1 MATTTATKKGNATTT
16 ATTATTATGI
26 DTTTATTATGIDTAT
41 TAIAAGIDTTTTTAE
56 TVSEVG
62 VERVDW
68 TGLASALN
76 KIGYKNVLQIIPEGS
91 YGGTFFVIIYE
102 VKTK

>member
-1 MATTTATKKGNATTT
+1 MATTTATKKGNTT

-26 DTTTATTATGIDTAT
+26 DTATTTATATGIDTAT
-41 TAIAAGIDTTTTTAE
+41 TTATALATE

-68 TGLASALN
+68 TKLASALN

>member
-1 MATTTATKKGNATTT
+1 MATTTATKRGNTTT

-26 DTTTATTATGIDTAT
+26 DTATTTATATGIDTTAAT
-41 TAIAAGIDTTTTTAE
+41 ATE

-68 TGLASALN
+68 TKLESALN

>member
-1 MATTTATKKGNATTT
+1 MATTTATKKGNTT
-16 ATTATTATGI
+16 ATTATTATGT
-26 DTTTATTATGIDTAT
+26 DTATTTATTAAGT
-41 TAIAAGIDTTTTTAE
+41 TE

-68 TGLASALN
+68 TKLASALN
-76 KIGYKNVLQIIPEGS
+76 KIGYKNVLKIIPEGS

>member
-1 MATTTATKKGNATTT
+1 MATTTATKKGNATT
-16 ATTATTATGI
+16 ATTATTATGT
-26 DTTTATTATGIDTAT
+26 DTTTTATTLAT
-41 TAIAAGIDTTTTTAE
+41 TAAGATE

>member
-1 MATTTATKKGNATTT
+1 MATTTATKKGNTTT
-16 ATTATTATGI
+16 ATTATTATGT
-26 DTTTATTATGIDTAT
+26 DTATTATATGIDTAT
-41 TAIAAGIDTTTTTAE
+41 TTATAATTTTE

-68 TGLASALN
+68 TKLASALN
-76 KIGYKNVLQIIPEGS
+76 KIGYKNVLKIIPEGS

>member
-1 MATTTATKKGNATTT
+1 MATTTATKKGNA
-16 ATTATTATGI
+16 
-26 DTTTATTATGIDTAT
+26 TTATTATGIDTAT
-41 TAIAAGIDTTTTTAE
+41 TATATGIDTTATATTATTAAGATE

-68 TGLASALN
+68 TKLESALN

>member
-1 MATTTATKKGNATTT
+1 MATTTATKKGNTT

-26 DTTTATTATGIDTAT
+26 DTTTTATATGIDTTDAATTLAT
-41 TAIAAGIDTTTTTAE
+41 TAASTTE
-56 TVSEVG
+56 TVFEVG

-68 TGLASALN
+68 TGLARAIN

>member
-1 MATTTATKKGNATTT
+1 MATTTATKKGNTT
-16 ATTATTATGI
+16 ATTATTATGA
-26 DTTTATTATGIDTAT
+26 DTATTATATGIDTAT
-41 TAIAAGIDTTTTTAE
+41 TTATTAAE
-56 TVSEVG
+56 TVFEVG

-68 TGLASALN
+68 TKLASALN

>member
-1 MATTTATKKGNATTT
+1 MATTTTKKGNTT

-26 DTTTATTATGIDTAT
+26 DTTTTATATGIDTAT
-41 TAIAAGIDTTTTTAE
+41 TTATTATTTTE

-68 TGLASALN
+68 TKLASALN

-91 YGGTFFVIIYE
+91 YGGTFFVIIYK
-102 VKTK
+102 VK

>member
-1 MATTTATKKGNATTT
+1 MATTTATKKGNTT
-16 ATTATTATGI
+16 ATTATTATDI
-26 DTTTATTATGIDTAT
+26 DTTTTATATGIDTITTAT
-41 TAIAAGIDTTTTTAE
+41 TAAGATEA
-56 TVSEVG
+56 VFEVG

-68 TGLASALN
+68 TKLESALN